1 MHHAAHFHVGDR
13 ATLVGHLRTYPFVT
27 LAAAPDGR
35 SLIAHAPI
43 LVREPGETVVIDF
56 HLSRGNA
63 LAPHIAAGFEAV
75 MVSLAA
81 DAYVS
86 PNWYADRD
94 QVPTWNYAT
103 VEAEGRVEALD
114 EDGLIALL
122 DDLTAQE
129 EVRAGVDPPWTRHKM
144 SEGKFDRMLRGI
156 IGARLTVERLEGT
169 YKLSQNK
176 GEADRD
182 GVLTALGDHP
192 IAAWMRTAG

>member
-1 MHHAAHFHVGDR
+1 MHHAPHFHVDDR

-35 SLIAHAPI
+35 PLIAHAPI
-43 LVREPGETVVIDF
+43 LVREAGDGVAIDF

-75 MVSLAA
+75 MVSLAV

-86 PNWYADRD
+86 PNWYADHD

-103 VEAEGRVEALD
+103 VEIGGRVEALD
-114 EDGLIALL
+114 EDGLMTLL
-122 DDLTAQE
+122 DDLSAQE

-156 IGARLTVERLEGT
+156 VGARMAVARLEGT

-176 GEADRD
+176 SEADRE
-182 GVLTALGDHP
+182 GVLAALGDHP
-192 IAAWMRTAG
+192 IVGWMRAQG